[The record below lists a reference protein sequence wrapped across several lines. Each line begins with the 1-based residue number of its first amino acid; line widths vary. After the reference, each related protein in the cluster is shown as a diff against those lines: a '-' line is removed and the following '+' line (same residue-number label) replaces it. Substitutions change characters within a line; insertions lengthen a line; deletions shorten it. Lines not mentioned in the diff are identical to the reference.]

1 MLDREE
7 TGRNRE
13 NRLHCLQLKCTCNAG
28 VRSAVRRFNFI
39 SRRDGRAMID
49 NAAHIFCCNFFSAAS
64 PLAEEI
70 NWRATRSHRSSMLQI
85 SWTWLSMLATVSVV
99 YFKTGKPL
107 GEFLLLSLTN
117 TFAKPCLIFWRS
129 LEDGV
134 VISLFRIAIV
144 VTKAIHP
151 TNSCR

>member
-1 MLDREE
+1 MVKQKLNVLLEAGPTLSNQLWEMLDREE

-13 NRLHCLQLKCTCNAG
+13 NRLHCLQLKYTCNAG

-70 NWRATRSHRSSMLQI
+70 N
-85 SWTWLSMLATVSVV
+85 
-99 YFKTGKPL
+99 
-107 GEFLLLSLTN
+107 
-117 TFAKPCLIFWRS
+117 
-129 LEDGV
+129 
-134 VISLFRIAIV
+134 
-144 VTKAIHP
+144 
-151 TNSCR
+151 